1 MPRPVQTSEHHP
13 RRHGDLAETPARSAA
28 HAGTHRRMP
37 DLSPAWANAIDMI
50 LPSPFISDLARTVTN
65 DGSDDGAA
73 RWLLHM
79 ACETLRKH
87 SQKHSPLDAFD
98 FASSDFEAIGR
109 AWPIMGEAAKL
120 FDVSSDVTVTL
131 SRFIAERL
139 PAIWAREPWTR
150 HPPVT
155 RALALADRTH
165 DLVGLFSAGLKPNGS
180 KDPYALRRAANHW
193 LMQVVCPVTIGIPVL
208 HHTA

>member
-1 MPRPVQTSEHHP
+1 MSPRARTSEPRPSCHD
-13 RRHGDLAETPARSAA
+13 DLAVTLIQSAA
-28 HAGTHRRMP
+28 PAGTHRRMP
-37 DLSPAWANAIDMI
+37 DLTPAWANAIDMI
-50 LPSPFISDLARTVTN
+50 LPSPFIRDLARAVTN

-87 SQKHSPLDAFD
+87 GQNHSPLDAFD
-98 FASSDFEAIGR
+98 FSSCDFEAIGH
-109 AWPIMGEAAKL
+109 AWPIMGKAAKL
-120 FDVSSDVTVTL
+120 LDVSSHVTVTL

-139 PAIWAREPWTR
+139 PAIWAREPWIR

-155 RALALADRTH
+155 HALTLADRTH

-193 LMQVVCPVTIGIPVL
+193 LMQVVCPVTIGRPAL
-208 HHTA
+208 QQAP